1 MNSFNVWH
9 LFILVYVLGIVVPCW
24 RIASKAGYP
33 GALALLAL
41 VPGLNVI
48 LLWLFAFLEWPVERA
63 RS

>member
-1 MNSFNVWH
+1 MNSFSVWH
-9 LFILVYVLGIVVPCW
+9 LVILVYVFGIVVPCW

-41 VPGLNVI
+41 VPVLNVI
-48 LLWLFAFLEWPVERA
+48 LLWLFAFLEWPVERT